1 MADPTSG
8 VMAFKDPNDPM
19 AYQPPAPSMPVV
31 KIAPI
36 GSRQIGPGDGG
47 PSTPVASGIGRVN
60 R

>member
-8 VMAFKDPNDPM
+8 VLAFHPPNSPM
-19 AYQPPAPSMPVV
+19 AYQPSMPVV
-31 KIAPI
+31 KIMPI
-36 GSRQIGPGDGG
+36 GSRQIGPGDDG